1 MARFIYNLQNVLEVK
16 KKLEDQQ
23 KTAFGLANARVVE
36 EQQKLQEL
44 FVRDARYQAQ
54 LKELTQGSINIG
66 EIKICKNA
74 IAAMKSKIRDQMIE
88 LSKAQRALERERER
102 LNEAMQ
108 ERKMHEN
115 LREKAFAQFLED
127 EAKEESKITDELV
140 SYRHLLKEE

>member
-1 MARFIYNLQNVLEVK
+1 MARFVYNLQNVLEVK
-16 KKLEDQQ
+16 LKLEDQQ

-44 FVRDARYQAQ
+44 FAREAGYQAQ
-54 LKELTQGSINIG
+54 LQKLTQGSINIA

-74 IAAMKSKIRDQMIE
+74 ISAMKSKIRDQMIE
-88 LSKAQRALERERER
+88 LSKAQRALERERAK

-115 LREKAFAQFLED
+115 LREKAFQQFLED

>member
-1 MARFIYNLQNVLEVK
+1 MARFVYNLQNVLEVK
-16 KKLEDQQ
+16 LKLEDQQ

-44 FVRDARYQAQ
+44 FAREAGYQAQ
-54 LKELTQGSINIG
+54 LQQLTQGSINIG

-74 IAAMKSKIRDQMIE
+74 ISAMKSKIRDQMIE
-88 LSKAQRALERERER
+88 LSKAQRALERERAK

-115 LREKAFAQFLED
+115 LREKAFQQFLED

>member
-1 MARFIYNLQNVLEVK
+1 MARFVYNLQNVLEVK
-16 KKLEDQQ
+16 LKLEDQQ

-44 FVRDARYQAQ
+44 FTREAGYQAQ
-54 LKELTQGSINIG
+54 LQKLTQGSINIA

-74 IAAMKSKIRDQMIE
+74 ISAMKSKIRDQMIE
-88 LSKAQRALERERER
+88 LSKAQRALERERAK

-115 LREKAFAQFLED
+115 LREKAFQQFLED